1 MTTALLIPF
10 HDIIQRAFELREKN
24 PELSVD
30 ELIKQILP
38 NIALSIQ
45 SEVPINLRK
54 DVQESTN
61 VKKEL
66 APEDRCMARTI
77 YELIHLEDGKL
88 KIMRDD
94 NKNLYGDRCKCRKK
108 ENGQFCTRHSG
119 WQSLG
124 VWNGEYSG
132 KFQEYVS
139 KTVCQI
145 VGDDEPPKKKKET
158 VVKKEPVKKERM
170 VKPATT
176 VAGNQ
181 SNAVKPSAISI
192 LGEQTAGVKPASAA
206 VSKEQSNVLEE
217 DVEHNDQPKEVIV
230 DIEPKED
237 VEPKE
242 EEESDED
249 SVVAYPITIDG
260 MEYNIDETNH
270 VWTDDGDL
278 LGVYDRIKKK
288 WISKL

>member
-1 MTTALLIPF
+1 VSWFLLYGKIKIDSLLYFSYQTMTTALLIPF
-10 HDIIQRAFELREKN
+10 HDIIQRAFVLREKN

-30 ELIKQILP
+30 ELVKQILP
-38 NIALSIQ
+38 TIALSIQ

-54 DVQESTN
+54 DVHEPVN

-145 VGDDEPPKKKKET
+145 VDDDEPPKKKKET
-158 VVKKEPVKKERM
+158 VVKKEQVKKERM
-170 VKPATT
+170 VKPAL
-176 VAGNQ
+176 AGNQ
-181 SNAVKPSAISI
+181 SEAVKPAIKALSN
-192 LGEQTAGVKPASAA
+192 AA
-206 VSKEQSNVLEE
+206 EE
-217 DVEHNDQPKEVIV
+217 DVDHNDQPK
-230 DIEPKED
+230 
-237 VEPKE
+237 

-288 WISKL
+288 WVSKL

>member
-10 HDIIQRAFELREKN
+10 HDIIQRAFVLREKN

-30 ELIKQILP
+30 ELVKQILP
-38 NIALSIQ
+38 TIALSIQ

-54 DVQESTN
+54 DVQEPAP

-145 VGDDEPPKKKKET
+145 VDDDEPPKKKKET

-170 VKPATT
+170 VKPAS
-176 VAGNQ
+176 AGNQ
-181 SNAVKPSAISI
+181 SEA
-192 LGEQTAGVKPASAA
+192 VKPASAA
-206 VSKEQSNVLEE
+206 VTKAQSNAAEEE
-217 DVEHNDQPKEVIV
+217 DLEHKDQPKEY
-230 DIEPKED
+230 
-237 VEPKE
+237 VEPK

-288 WISKL
+288 WVSKL

>member
-1 MTTALLIPF
+1 VSWFLLYGKIKIDSLFYFSYQTMTTALLIPF

-30 ELIKQILP
+30 ELVKQILP
-38 NIALSIQ
+38 TIQLSIQ

-54 DVQESTN
+54 DVQEPAP

-145 VGDDEPPKKKKET
+145 VDDDEPPKKKKET
-158 VVKKEPVKKERM
+158 VVKKEQVKKERM
-170 VKPATT
+170 VKPAL
-176 VAGNQ
+176 AGNQ
-181 SNAVKPSAISI
+181 SEAVKPAIKALSN
-192 LGEQTAGVKPASAA
+192 AA
-206 VSKEQSNVLEE
+206 EE
-217 DVEHNDQPKEVIV
+217 DVDHNDQPK
-230 DIEPKED
+230 
-237 VEPKE
+237 

-288 WISKL
+288 WVSKL

>member
-1 MTTALLIPF
+1 VSWFLLYGKIKIDSLLYFSYQTMTTALLIPF
-10 HDIIQRAFELREKN
+10 HDIIQRAFVLREKN

-30 ELIKQILP
+30 ELVKQILP
-38 NIALSIQ
+38 TIQLSIQ

-54 DVQESTN
+54 DVQEPAP

-145 VGDDEPPKKKKET
+145 VDDDEPPKKKKET
-158 VVKKEPVKKERM
+158 FAKKEPVKKERM
-170 VKPATT
+170 VKPATI
-176 VAGNQ
+176 VDGNQ
-181 SNAVKPSAISI
+181 SNAVKPAIKAQ
-192 LGEQTAGVKPASAA
+192 EEVEHNDQP
-206 VSKEQSNVLEE
+206 KEEE
-217 DVEHNDQPKEVIV
+217 DVEHNDQPK
-230 DIEPKED
+230 
-237 VEPKE
+237 

-288 WISKL
+288 WVSKL

>member
-10 HDIIQRAFELREKN
+10 HDIIQRAFDLREKN

-38 NIALSIQ
+38 TIALSIQ

-54 DVQESTN
+54 DVQDTPP

-145 VGDDEPPKKKKET
+145 VDDDEPPKKKKET

-181 SNAVKPSAISI
+181 SHA
-192 LGEQTAGVKPASAA
+192 VKPASAA
-206 VSKEQSNVLEE
+206 VTKEKSNAVEEVVEHNDQSKEE
-217 DVEHNDQPKEVIV
+217 DVEHNDQSK
-230 DIEPKED
+230 
-237 VEPKE
+237 

-260 MEYNIDETNH
+260 MEYNIDESNH

-288 WISKL
+288 WVSKL

>member
-38 NIALSIQ
+38 TIALSIQ

-54 DVQESTN
+54 DVHEPAN

-94 NKNLYGDRCKCRKK
+94 NKNLYGDRCKCHKK

-145 VGDDEPPKKKKET
+145 VDDDEPPKKKKET

-170 VKPATT
+170 VKPA
-176 VAGNQ
+176 
-181 SNAVKPSAISI
+181 
-192 LGEQTAGVKPASAA
+192 SAA
-206 VSKEQSNVLEE
+206 VSKEESNAVEE
-217 DVEHNDQPKEVIV
+217 DIEHNDQPKE
-230 DIEPKED
+230 DIEPK
-237 VEPKE
+237 

>member
-38 NIALSIQ
+38 TIALSIQ

-54 DVQESTN
+54 DVHEPAP

-145 VGDDEPPKKKKET
+145 VDDDEPPKKKKET

-170 VKPATT
+170 VKPASAA
-176 VAGNQ
+176 VSKEQ

-206 VSKEQSNVLEE
+206 VSKEE
-217 DVEHNDQPKEVIV
+217 EVIV

-237 VEPKE
+237 VEPK

-278 LGVYDRIKKK
+278 LGIYDRIKKK